1 MAIEK
6 NSILL
11 VLPVAF
17 QKKTNGNLYIE
28 KQACNGI
35 DRWADNFTKVTVA
48 CPTLDEN
55 LFQSENTT
63 IEYIPASTLKSFDRV
78 ELIPLPNSH
87 KIKDYLKTKE
97 LLSSLIGHNHYLCFA
112 IGGLLGDWGSLAA
125 TQAIKLRRPYA
136 VWTDRVEHQVV
147 KNSYQ
152 DRHGLRRAYRFLR
165 DRLLQSW
172 LMAMAEKYIIS
183 RADLGLFHGMDCF
196 EAYKKV
202 CREPHLVHN
211 IHLKETDRISSTALQ
226 EKIHRLMDGKPLRIV
241 YAGRVAGMKGP
252 FDWIETMSQL
262 KSMGVDFTAV
272 WLGDGPLL
280 EEARAQLKLKNLDDR
295 VSFAGYQGQKE
306 LLLKSFQESD
316 IFVFCHKTP
325 ESPRCLIEAMLSG
338 TPMIGYRS
346 PYPED
351 LLKEAAVK
359 LLTPKNDVN
368 SLANKIFQ
376 ISNNREELGKT
387 MKYCH
392 QISED
397 YTDKAVFEHR
407 SRLIKEY
414 IK

>member
-6 NSILL
+6 DSILL

-17 QKKTNGNLYIE
+17 RKNANGDLQIE

-35 DRWADNFTKVTVA
+35 DRWADNFKKVTVA

-55 LFQSENTT
+55 FFQSENTT
-63 IEYIPASTLKSFDRV
+63 IEYVPASTLQSFERV

-87 KIKDYLKTKE
+87 KIKDYIKAKK
-97 LLSSLIGHNHYLCFA
+97 LLSDLIGRNQYLCFA
-112 IGGLLGDWGSLAA
+112 IGGLLGDWASLAA
-125 TQAIKLRRPYA
+125 TQAIRLRRPYA

-172 LMAMAEKYIIS
+172 LMSMAEQYIIS

-196 EAYKKV
+196 AAYKPL
-202 CREPHLVHN
+202 CRESHLVHN
-211 IHLKETDRISSTALQ
+211 IHLKETDRISPEALQ
-226 EKIHRLMDGKPLRIV
+226 EKIKRIKAGQAIRIA
-241 YAGRVAGMKGP
+241 YAGRVAAMKGP

-262 KSMGVDFTAV
+262 ESMGIDFTAT

-280 EEARAQLKLKNLDDR
+280 EKARQQLKLRNLDDR
-295 VSFAGYQGQKE
+295 VSFPGHQGQKDK
-306 LLLKSFQESD
+306 LLLSFRESD

-338 TPMIGYRS
+338 TPIVGYNS

-351 LLKEAAVK
+351 LLKGVSSK
-359 LLTPKNDVN
+359 LLTPKDDTE
-368 SLANKIFQ
+368 SLAKTIERLDK
-376 ISNNREELGKT
+376 NRDELAKAIE
-387 MKYCH
+387 YCH
-392 QISED
+392 HISEN
-397 YTDKAVFEHR
+397 YTDQAVFKHR
-407 SRLIKEY
+407 SHLIKQHL
-414 IK
+414 

>member
-1 MAIEK
+1 MGIEK
-6 NSILL
+6 DSILL

-17 QKKTNGNLYIE
+17 QKKSNGDLYIE

-48 CPTLDEN
+48 CPALDEIQ
-55 LFQSENTT
+55 FKAEDTT
-63 IEYIPASTLKSFDRV
+63 IEYVPASKLQSFDRV
-78 ELIPLPNSH
+78 KLVPLPNSH
-87 KIKDYLKTKE
+87 RIRDYIETSK
-97 LLSSLIGHNHYLCFA
+97 LLSNTIKENQYLCFA
-112 IGGLLGDWGSLAA
+112 IGGLLGDWASLAA

-196 EAYKKV
+196 NAYKAL

-211 IHLKETDRISSTALQ
+211 IHLKETDRINSAVLQ
-226 EKIHRLMDGKPLRIV
+226 EKIHRVMDGKPVRIV

-280 EEARAQLKLKNLDDR
+280 EEARAQLKLKNLEDR

-306 LLLKSFQESD
+306 LLLKLFQESD

-351 LLKEAAVK
+351 LLKEAAAN

-368 SLANKIFQ
+368 SLAKKIFQ
-376 ISNNREELGKT
+376 ISNKREELIEA

-392 QISED
+392 QISMN
-397 YTDKAVFEHR
+397 YTDKAVFKHR
-407 SRLIKEY
+407 SHLIKN
-414 IK
+414 IL